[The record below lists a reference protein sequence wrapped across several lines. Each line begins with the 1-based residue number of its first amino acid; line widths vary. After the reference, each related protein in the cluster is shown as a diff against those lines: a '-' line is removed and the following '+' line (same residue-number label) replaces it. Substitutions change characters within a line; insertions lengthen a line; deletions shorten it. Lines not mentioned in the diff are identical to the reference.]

1 MMADLI
7 SKRIRGFRDILPEE
21 SKKFLLF
28 ENIVHRICPLFDTH
42 QVKIPALESV
52 NLFNRSI
59 GETSDIVT
67 KEMYSF
73 KDKNDD
79 IVCMIP
85 EGTASCMRLAFE
97 NNLIY
102 DRGIK
107 KNRLY
112 YYAPMFRHERPQ
124 KGRYRQFTQFGVEFI
139 GDKTI
144 SDDIDLILMSCK
156 FFGEVGLND
165 ISLHINNLGSNDD
178 REKYASK
185 LQEYFNRYSKS
196 LSDKQK
202 NTLIK
207 NPLRLLDNKD
217 NAIREII
224 ENAPNIK
231 DSLNDDSIDRFEQI
245 TNTLSELNVKF
256 TLDDKLVRGLD
267 YYNDLVFEWKT
278 KQLGTQD
285 AICAGGRYDGLA
297 KIIGG
302 YDIPAVGLAIG
313 VDRVVELLSYK
324 NKEIIIG
331 LSLLTSSLSNCSKI
345 ITQLREIDYAYRLIK
360 MESDKSL
367 TKQIKSAV
375 KQECDILVIVGDE
388 EISNNTLTVKFLK
401 DNKND
406 ESISIDKFVKILEE
420 Y

>member
-1 MMADLI
+1 MADLI

-231 DSLNDDSIDRFEQI
+231 DSLNDDSIERFEQI
-245 TNTLSELNVKF
+245 TDTLSELNVKF

>member
-196 LSDKQK
+196 LSDRQK

-245 TNTLSELNVKF
+245 KDTLSELNVKF

>member
-1 MMADLI
+1 MADLI

>member
-1 MMADLI
+1 MADLI

-156 FFGEVGLND
+156 LFDEIGSTD

-178 REKYASK
+178 REKYSSK

-245 TNTLSELNVKF
+245 KDTLSELNVKF

>member
-245 TNTLSELNVKF
+245 TDTLSELNVKF

>member
-196 LSDKQK
+196 LSDRQK

-245 TNTLSELNVKF
+245 TDTLSELNVKF

>member
-1 MMADLI
+1 MADLI

-245 TNTLSELNVKF
+245 KDTLSELNVKF

>member
-1 MMADLI
+1 MADLI

-21 SKKFLLF
+21 SKKFLLI
-28 ENIVHRICPLFDTH
+28 ENVIHRICPLFDTH
-42 QVKIPALESV
+42 QVKIPALESA

-79 IVCMIP
+79 MVCMIP

-156 FFGEVGLND
+156 FFAEIGLTD

-196 LSDKQK
+196 LSDNQK

-231 DSLNDDSIDRFEQI
+231 DSLNNDSIDRFEQI
-245 TNTLSELNVKF
+245 TDTLNKLNIKF
-256 TLDDKLVRGLD
+256 TLDNKLVRGLD

-278 KQLGTQD
+278 RQLGTQD

-302 YDIPAVGLAIG
+302 LDIPAVGLAIG
-313 VDRVVELLSYK
+313 VDRVVELLACK
-324 NKEIIIG
+324 NKEITIG
-331 LSLLTSSLSNCSKI
+331 LSLLTSSLSDCSKI

-360 MESDKSL
+360 MESGKSL

-388 EISNNTLTVKFLK
+388 EISNNTLTVKYLK

-406 ESISIDKFVKILEE
+406 ESISIDKFLNILEE

>member
-1 MMADLI
+1 MADLI

-245 TNTLSELNVKF
+245 TDTLSELNVKF